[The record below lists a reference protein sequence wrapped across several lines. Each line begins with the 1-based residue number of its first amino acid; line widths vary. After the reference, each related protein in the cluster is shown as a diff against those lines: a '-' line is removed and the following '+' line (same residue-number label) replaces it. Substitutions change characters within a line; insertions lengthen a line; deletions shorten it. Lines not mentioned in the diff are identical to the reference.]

1 MKSQK
6 QLVENPIILGKII
19 GHFGVKG
26 WLKVYSHT
34 QPREEITKYKLI
46 YVYLEGNYELIG
58 DSEWNSSGKNILL
71 KLDKTSD
78 RESASKYINLDLVID
93 RTNLPDLPEGRYYWN
108 DLEGIQVKNIHGNSL
123 GTISH
128 MIETGSNNV
137 VVLSDDRLIP
147 FVLNDVVKEVD
158 LKNRIMI
165 VEWDWDWD

>member
-26 WLKVYSHT
+26 WLKVFSHT
-34 QPREEITKYKLI
+34 HPREEITKYKLI

-58 DSEWNSSGKNILL
+58 DPEWNNTGKNILL

-78 RESASKYINLDLVID
+78 RESASKYINTDLVID
-93 RTNLPDLPEGRYYWN
+93 RTNLPELPHGRYYWN
-108 DLEGIQVKNIHGNSL
+108 DLEGMQVKNIHGDSL
-123 GTISH
+123 GVISH
-128 MIETGSNNV
+128 MIETGSNDV

-158 LKNRIMI
+158 MKNRIMI
-165 VEWDWDWD
+165 VEWDWDWN

>member
-6 QLVENPIILGKII
+6 QLIENPIILGKII

>member
-6 QLVENPIILGKII
+6 QLIENPIILGKII
-19 GHFGVKG
+19 GNFGVKG

-34 QPREEITKYKLI
+34 QPREDITKYKLI
-46 YVYLEGNYELIG
+46 YVYLEGNYELIS

-78 RESASKYINLDLVID
+78 RESASKYINSDIVID
-93 RTNLPDLPEGRYYWN
+93 RANLPELPHGRYYWN
-108 DLEGIQVKNIHGNSL
+108 DLEGMQVKNIHGDSL
-123 GTISH
+123 GVISH
-128 MIETGSNNV
+128 MIETGSNDV

-165 VEWDWDWD
+165 VEWDWDWS